1 MSKKKKSPDELPPIL
16 IQNSTATLLNQ
27 NGQYFGN
34 GNIPLP
40 FGGIGPGGSLQQVED
55 TTTIFEN
62 LRWYLVSNIRQVLSQ
77 SFVEIG
83 LVQTIVCVPVD
94 DALRG
99 GIMIKSKQL
108 SEDEIKQL
116 HVKFDREDGLGTA
129 GWAAKWERL
138 FGGAGILTF
147 IDDQDPE
154 MPLDIK
160 SISKDSNITFRDVD
174 MWELFN
180 DKQNVEGYIP
190 DLHDDQFEYYTYYA
204 ENIHK
209 SRVMPLKG
217 MKAPS
222 FVRPRLRGWGV
233 SVVETL
239 VRSINQYLK
248 ATDLSFEVL
257 DEFKV
262 DVYKIK
268 NLVNTLLSP
277 DASAQVQKTI
287 QKLNYQK
294 NYQHAVVLDSED
306 DFSHKDL
313 SFAGLAEAMDG
324 IRMQVAADMRMPI
337 TKLFGTS
344 VSKGFSTDQNDM
356 ENYNSMIE
364 SEVRAKI
371 KYHLITMLELMCMQE
386 FGFIPEDLEIEF
398 KPLRELSAVDQETVK
413 TSKFTRA
420 LQAKQAGLISDEEF
434 RDICNKGNLFDM
446 PLDTTNVALDELEL
460 EGADAYATD
469 EDDKIPGADRED
481 TRRVMV
487 EREHRMASKN
497 DQRNAPG
504 PEPIGGVR
512 GISNSARFDKASF
525 EADRDSWVSD
535 QRAAGLFMM
544 THLVENPLWKRA
556 VAMSQASMGE
566 INKKFVVWM
575 FKKLGGRI

>member
-209 SRVMPLKG
+209 S
-217 MKAPS
+217 
-222 FVRPRLRGWGV
+222 
-233 SVVETL
+233 
-239 VRSINQYLK
+239 
-248 ATDLSFEVL
+248 
-257 DEFKV
+257 
-262 DVYKIK
+262 
-268 NLVNTLLSP
+268 
-277 DASAQVQKTI
+277 
-287 QKLNYQK
+287 
-294 NYQHAVVLDSED
+294 
-306 DFSHKDL
+306 SHKPP
-313 SFAGLAEAMDG
+313 M
-324 IRMQVAADMRMPI
+324 
-337 TKLFGTS
+337 
-344 VSKGFSTDQNDM
+344 
-356 ENYNSMIE
+356 
-364 SEVRAKI
+364 
-371 KYHLITMLELMCMQE
+371 
-386 FGFIPEDLEIEF
+386 
-398 KPLRELSAVDQETVK
+398 
-413 TSKFTRA
+413 
-420 LQAKQAGLISDEEF
+420 
-434 RDICNKGNLFDM
+434 
-446 PLDTTNVALDELEL
+446 
-460 EGADAYATD
+460 
-469 EDDKIPGADRED
+469 
-481 TRRVMV
+481 
-487 EREHRMASKN
+487 
-497 DQRNAPG
+497 
-504 PEPIGGVR
+504 
-512 GISNSARFDKASF
+512 
-525 EADRDSWVSD
+525 
-535 QRAAGLFMM
+535 
-544 THLVENPLWKRA
+544 
-556 VAMSQASMGE
+556 
-566 INKKFVVWM
+566 
-575 FKKLGGRI
+575 